1 MFYWST
7 VQTLNYT
14 FIPERNRVP
23 MISLFGL
30 VWTTYLAYVKQ
41 KSPSNPQT
49 TEFNAIPATATI
61 NTVDNRLPS

>member
-1 MFYWST
+1 MLYWST

-14 FIPERNRVP
+14 FVPERNRVP

-41 KSPSNPQT
+41 KSASNPHT
-49 TEFNAIPATATI
+49 TEYNPISATSTI
-61 NTVDNRLPS
+61 NTVDNRITS